1 MAKSLP
7 PGEIK
12 IPGVRAPFVLNA
24 VPDIF
29 DERDLEYRPRLEPLP
44 PSIDRRD
51 QDKAFYVLQQ
61 VGNSCTGHA
70 VAGVVNTIQARQA
83 RRRQQASGQE
93 EGGFLELPRL
103 SPYMIYYL
111 ARRYDE
117 FEGEEDL
124 GSSLRGAFKGWFHH
138 GLCFETDWPDLDFA
152 ADLDDPDF
160 KRKCRQHPLGA
171 YYRINPFR
179 LDDMQSAI
187 GELDAIAVSAAIHD
201 GWKKP
206 VTLVNDAGEEQHVIA
221 RSSRPKLLGGHAF
234 IIVGYN
240 QIGFLVQNSWG
251 PAWGKNGF
259 ATLPY
264 EDWLDSAY
272 DAWVARPGVPQTPF
286 YSGRA
291 VSFDGTKGALVLGK
305 GPNIERL
312 NRHIVNLGNNGRF
325 STSGKIRSSSVQVER
340 IFENMEAQHQ
350 VWSEENSCQK
360 RHIVLY
366 AHGGL
371 VSESAA
377 LEGAQASL
385 NWWLNNRVYPVYF
398 AWQTGVSETLL
409 NQVFDIMQAR
419 LPAGGLGFD
428 LEEQFDRL
436 VEKLVRQ
443 NFTWAW
449 NQMKGNARAA
459 SEPLRDEALWDWAPG
474 QLPESKILKAPGASL
489 VAARLARY
497 IQKHGAENVAV
508 HLAGHSA
515 GSIFH
520 AALLE
525 RLEEAGVQVESLA
538 FLAPGLRADEF
549 ARDVYP
555 RLGPGGLVKR
565 ATVFVLG
572 DPLELED
579 TCGQGG
585 VTVYHK
591 SLLYLVSRALE
602 KPLKPKQVETPLL
615 GLERSYEARLDALD
629 GGTLYDAMQSTGSAL
644 VVSRS
649 QAPVDLRCEAVTHG
663 AFDNDPATMTSV
675 LLRAF
680 DLPEFR
686 SEHIFQENSALLDS
700 KPPVA
705 VDLAPQLPAGFERAA
720 VSIRTPM
727 RAAALLEEAP
737 PAAVG
742 ADEAQEAGPQPAPE
756 SPIVQILKT
765 QGYEPTS

>member
-1 MAKSLP
+1 MAKTLP

-12 IPGVRAPFVLNA
+12 IPGIRTPFSLNA

-61 VGNSCTGHA
+61 AGNSCTGHA
-70 VAGVVNTIQARQA
+70 VAGVVNTIMARQA
-83 RRRQQASGQE
+83 RQRQKAAGQE

-103 SPYMIYYL
+103 SPNMIYYL

-138 GLCFETDWPDLDFA
+138 GLCYEADWPDLAFA

-160 KRKCRQHPLGA
+160 KHKCRQHPLGA

-187 GELDAIAVSAAIHD
+187 CELDAIAVSAAIHD

-206 VTLVNDAGEEQHVIA
+206 VVMVGENGEELHVIA

-240 QIGFLVQNSWG
+240 RIGFLVQNSWG
-251 PAWGKNGF
+251 RAWGKNGF

-286 YSGRA
+286 YTGRA
-291 VSFDGTKGALVLGK
+291 VSFDGTRGALVLAK

-325 STSGKIRSSSVQVER
+325 STSGKIRSSSLQVER
-340 IFENMEAQHQ
+340 IFENMESQHQ
-350 VWSEENSCQK
+350 TWQEEHSCRK

-371 VSESAA
+371 VSEGAA
-377 LEGAQASL
+377 LAGAQASL
-385 NWWLNNRVYPVYF
+385 NWWLNNRVYPIFF
-398 AWQTGVSETLL
+398 AWQTGASETLL
-409 NQVFDIMQAR
+409 NQIFDIMQAR

-459 SEPLRDEALWDWAPG
+459 SEPLRDGALWDWAPG
-474 QLPESKILKAPGASL
+474 QLPEEKILRAPGASL

-497 IQKHGAENVAV
+497 IRKHGAENVAV
-508 HLAGHSA
+508 HLVGHSA

-549 ARDVYP
+549 AREVYP
-555 RLGPGGLVKR
+555 RLGSLVKH
-565 ATVFVLG
+565 TTIFVLG
-572 DPLELED
+572 DSLEQED
-579 TCGQGG
+579 SCGQGG

-602 KPLKPKQVETPLL
+602 KPPKPKQVETPLV
-615 GLERSYEARLDALD
+615 GLERSYETRLEALGGATLLDALQAA
-629 GGTLYDAMQSTGSAL
+629 GGAL

-649 QAPVDLRCEAVTHG
+649 QAPADLRCEAVTHG

-680 DLPEFR
+680 GLPDFR
-686 SEHIFQENSALLDS
+686 SEHIFHENSALLER
-700 KPPVA
+700 KPTLA
-705 VDLAPQLPAGFERAA
+705 VDLAPEMPAGLQPALAA
-720 VSIRTPM
+720 SRTPM
-727 RAAALLEEAP
+727 RAAAALFEEALPAGAGGAQGPEAAP
-737 PAAVG
+737 P
-742 ADEAQEAGPQPAPE
+742 PAPE
-756 SPIVQILKT
+756 DSPILQILKDH
-765 QGYEPTS
+765 GYRPRA